1 LALGG
6 GWPRSAAGLVSLT
19 FHPRPGGVRRV
30 KTPDARL
37 AVAASALWDHV
48 RVLRKVNVAQCET
61 QLLYERGTFQTTY
74 HDLTEPLDACVIG
87 ASVFETNAGYTR
99 GPYHFHDGVEEWMYV
114 VSGQPVLRDPS
125 GQRGLE
131 PGTLV
136 AFQAGPDGAHTFDGP
151 GRVVM
156 FSVGARGW
164 GEAFTSVYLDADT
177 IRGKPGGQFR
187 RTAALEIWAEPAVVA
202 VPPAPAGPCP
212 QIDLRS
218 LPADNAHLAERLH
231 AQTWAPTL
239 YELGSSE
246 TTGPYHYDW
255 CREHWALVLGGAP
268 TLRHPGGQDV
278 MVARRHCLFYRGR
291 GRRPSVPQPCR
302 RAGPAADL
310 LGARDRAVGRGLSRR
325 RHLRAP
331 RSRAGGIP
339 LSPQRPAL

>member
-1 LALGG
+1 MGGLG
-6 GWPRSAAGLVSLT
+6 PPLGLVSLT
-19 FHPRPGGVRRV
+19 FHPRPGRASV

-74 HDLTEPLDACVIG
+74 HDLSEPLDACVIG

-187 RTAALEIWAEPAVVA
+187 RTAALEIWGRAGRRRG
-202 VPPAPAGPCP
+202 PAGARGPV
-212 QIDLRS
+212 
-218 LPADNAHLAERLH
+218 PAD
-231 AQTWAPTL
+231 
-239 YELGSSE
+239 
-246 TTGPYHYDW
+246 
-255 CREHWALVLGGAP
+255 
-268 TLRHPGGQDV
+268 
-278 MVARRHCLFYRGR
+278 
-291 GRRPSVPQPCR
+291 
-302 RAGPAADL
+302 
-310 LGARDRAVGRGLSRR
+310 
-325 RHLRAP
+325 
-331 RSRAGGIP
+331 
-339 LSPQRPAL
+339 